1 VLFSHRQIDF
11 NTVLQ
16 HLEAASGSFFTRLY
30 TVLGTEL
37 LLERDIQYAD
47 AGGIG
52 FTAISQERG
61 IVPLIVA
68 IEHTP

>member
-1 VLFSHRQIDF
+1 M
-11 NTVLQ
+11 
-16 HLEAASGSFFTRLY
+16 
-30 TVLGTEL
+30 GTEL
-37 LLERDIQYAD
+37 LLESDIQYAE

-52 FTAISQERG
+52 FTARRQERG

>member
-1 VLFSHRQIDF
+1 VLFSHQQLDF
-11 NTVLQ
+11 ETVLQ
-16 HLEAASGSFFTRLY
+16 RIEEASGSFFTRLH
-30 TVLGTEL
+30 TVMGAEL
-37 LLERDIQYAD
+37 LLESDIQYAE

-52 FTAISQERG
+52 FTARRQERG